1 MSKKNIKSEGG
12 FVFSTNP
19 NFNIE
24 NENEA
29 AETLP
34 PNEQKLKVWLE
45 KNHRGGKTA
54 SVIKDFKGN
63 EEDLEQMRYRG
74 KCERWRDHYSRRPQ
88 RKDY

>member
-19 NFNIE
+19 NFYIE
-24 NENEA
+24 NEYEA

-45 KNHRGGKTA
+45 
-54 SVIKDFKGN
+54 
-63 EEDLEQMRYRG
+63 
-74 KCERWRDHYSRRPQ
+74 
-88 RKDY
+88 